1 MPVQRIII
9 SMAVGMV
16 PMIIVL
22 ITGLNNRF
30 ISGAEVA
37 SRTFSAFCF
46 TGLVCFILMM
56 SCEEYALYKSKK
68 ELEQFVDEA
77 GLEETATA
85 PHS

>member
-1 MPVQRIII
+1 
-9 SMAVGMV
+9 MV